1 MTQKQKKELKK
12 RLSFE
17 VWRDRAFSIIVPG
30 VLIYLLVTDG
40 HHPNLKLISLIML
53 IGFATGQAAIILKS
67 IANSV
72 AAGIL
77 NNNEGSRRDSNNSSD
92 ASGNRNGNDNTKT
105 D

>member
-12 RLSFE
+12 RLGFE
-17 VWRDRAFSIIVPG
+17 AWRDRAFSLIVPG

-40 HHPNLKLISLIML
+40 HHPNLKLIALIIL
-53 IGFATGQAAIILKS
+53 TGFATGQAAMILKS

-77 NNNEGSRRDSNNSSD
+77 NNNEGTRRDSNNSSD
-92 ASGNRNGNDNTKT
+92 FNGDRNGNDNTKT
-105 D
+105 N